1 MSVFKSACRVGQSVA
16 GPLVKA
22 KLPIVLC
29 TCVLSASV
37 EYMLVRSSST
47 PSAVGTQTSARANF
61 NHTTSHSAVCASA
74 SVPHQLHPFS
84 KNMCRAYS
92 PHHHPSRFARLFP
105 SPAFQLSGSLGS
117 DGISWPV
124 SFIGKVYV
132 AAAILLLLR
141 QLLSGTLA
149 FQLSGSLGSDGM

>member
-29 TCVLSASV
+29 SCVLSASV

-84 KNMCRAYS
+84 KNMCGAYS

-117 DGISWPV
+117 DSSQLACELHWQ
-124 SFIGKVYV
+124 SLCCRCYSALAE
-132 AAAILLLLR
+132 AAAEWHPC
-141 QLLSGTLA
+141 LST
-149 FQLSGSLGSDGM
+149 FRVSWK